1 MDSQLHNA
9 GLQVELGTYSEMQR
23 KDYRLHLQS
32 MTVQVESICGEKHTL
47 NETEN
52 LDDISDPMSLTA
64 LLRHC
69 WGLKGFFSLSLFP
82 FPVCKFV
89 SIEMKSAFEE
99 TGKTKEVIDT
109 KYRFIDSKGA
119 SPIKYVKS

>member
-1 MDSQLHNA
+1 MKILILTHPLSQLLYHLSSARSALPLVRGVDSQLHNA

-69 WGLKGFFSLSLFP
+69 
-82 FPVCKFV
+82 
-89 SIEMKSAFEE
+89 
-99 TGKTKEVIDT
+99 
-109 KYRFIDSKGA
+109 
-119 SPIKYVKS
+119 